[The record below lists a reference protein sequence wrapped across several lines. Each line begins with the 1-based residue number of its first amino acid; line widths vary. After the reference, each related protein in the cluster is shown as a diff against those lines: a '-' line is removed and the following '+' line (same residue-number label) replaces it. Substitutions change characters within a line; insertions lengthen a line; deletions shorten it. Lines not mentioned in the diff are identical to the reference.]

1 MGDQTNIINASP
13 TKELFISMLIK
24 DVTEIDAIGDL
35 VDNSVDGALRVRQ
48 ERDYGDLQINIKI
61 DEKHFQITDNCGG
74 IPVDIA
80 REYVFR
86 FGRPE
91 GIEGIKHSI
100 GGFGIGLKRALFKL
114 GNKFRIESITK
125 NFHFVVDVDVNDWK
139 KKKDDLGKDDWTFE
153 FKELKRNP
161 SEVSKTGTTIKVT
174 SLHNAVSSQF
184 KLDNFI
190 SELAKELRREHLRNI
205 EKELTIRVN
214 DNPLE
219 AYQLLL
225 LQSDNLKPAYWEK
238 KYPSGMQVKIYAG
251 ISEDKLEDGGWYIFC
266 NERLILGP
274 EQTKTTGWG
283 ESSPRIPKYHG
294 QYERFRGYVFFD
306 ADDTSLLPWNT
317 TKNSVDMSSPIFRA
331 VRQRMIQLM
340 RPVITFLNKLHDER
354 QKIQEEEGER
364 PLEKAIKDTKKVSLS
379 EVDTSSKTFVAPKPI
394 SLKREPNMGR
404 IQYYKPKDEI
414 ARVQRFFGVRSF
426 REVGEKTFEY
436 FLETEFDE

>member
-1 MGDQTNIINASP
+1 MSDQTNIINASP

-61 DEKHFQITDNCGG
+61 DEEHFQITDNCGG

-80 REYVFR
+80 REYAFR

-91 GIEGIKHSI
+91 GIGGIKHSI
-100 GGFGIGLKRALFKL
+100 GRFGIGMKRALFKL
-114 GNKFRIESITK
+114 GNHFRIESTTK
-125 NFHFVVDVDVNDWK
+125 DFYFLVDVNVNAWK
-139 KKKDDLGKDDWTFE
+139 KREDDWTFE
-153 FKELKRNP
+153 FKELKKHP
-161 SEVSKTGTTIKVT
+161 SEVPETGTTIKVT
-174 SLHNAVSSQF
+174 SLHDAVSKQF
-184 KLDNFI
+184 ELGNFI
-190 SELAKELRREHLRNI
+190 SELIKELRREHLRNI
-205 EKELTIRVN
+205 EKGLAICVN
-214 DNPLE
+214 DKPLE

-225 LQSDNLKPAYWEK
+225 LQSDNLKPAYLGK

-251 ISEDKLEDGGWYIFC
+251 ISEKKLEDGGWYIFC

-294 QYERFRGYVFFD
+294 QYERFRGYAFFD

-317 TKNSVDMSSPIFRA
+317 TKNGVDMSSPIFRA
-331 VRQRMIQLM
+331 VRQKMIQLM
-340 RPVITFLNKLHDER
+340 RPVIAFLNKLHDER
-354 QKIQEEEGER
+354 QKIEEEEGEG
-364 PLEKAIKDTKKVSLS
+364 PLEKAIKAAKQVSLS
-379 EVDTSSKTFVAPKPI
+379 EVDISSKTFVTPKPT
-394 SLKREPNMGR
+394 SLKREPNTGR

-414 ARVQRFFGVRSF
+414 ARVQKFFGIRLF

-436 FLETEFDE
+436 FLEMEFDE